1 MDQQIIQ
8 HSLAGR
14 RFAVIGFESSEADT
28 IIEALGT
35 ARGVGHMV
43 APAPGI
49 PGLNCF
55 SPFDA
60 CFINASLI
68 GVGEQLAPIEM
79 LARSRK
85 PAVIVGYFDDL
96 VRRFPAVADINR
108 EFVLRPYQPQDLLLR
123 AFRVLRF
130 VESAEAIKDAPV
142 HNGAR
147 RVVVADDDRSTA
159 TLLTTIL
166 KHFHFS
172 CEVAH
177 NGAEALELARKKRPD
192 LVMLDIS
199 MPQMDGFE
207 ALSAMRND
215 MATRST
221 PVILVTSHTG
231 EADVV
236 KGFALGAA
244 DYVTK
249 PFTSGELMA
258 RVNRVLREPEEF

>member
-1 MDQQIIQ
+1 MEQIIH

-14 RFAVIGFESSEADT
+14 RFAVIGFKPSEADS

-35 ARGVGHMV
+35 VRGIGHMV

-60 CFINASLI
+60 CFINASVVEI
-68 GVGEQLAPIEM
+68 GEQPTPIEM

-85 PAVIVGYFDDL
+85 PAVIIGFFEDL

-108 EFVLRPYQPQDLLLR
+108 EFVLRPYHSEDLLLR
-123 AFRVLRF
+123 ALRVLRF
-130 VESAEAIKDAPV
+130 VESTEAIKEAPMR
-142 HNGAR
+142 NGAR
-147 RVVVADDDRSTA
+147 RVVVADDDKSTA
-159 TLLTTIL
+159 MLLTTIL
-166 KHFHFS
+166 KHFHFA

-177 NGAEALELARKKRPD
+177 NGQEALELARKKRPE
-192 LVMLDIS
+192 LVLLDIA
-199 MPQMDGFE
+199 MPHMDGFE
-207 ALSAMRND
+207 ALSALRGD
-215 MATRST
+215 MATRKT
-221 PVILVTSHTG
+221 PVILVTG
-231 EADVV
+231 RQEEADVV

-258 RVNRVLREPEEF
+258 RINRVLREPEEI

>member
-1 MDQQIIQ
+1 MDQVIH
-8 HSLAGR
+8 HSLVGR
-14 RFAVIGFESSEADT
+14 RFAVIGFQPSEAET

-35 ARGVGHMV
+35 VRGIGHAV

-60 CFINASLI
+60 CFINASVA
-68 GVGEQLAPIEM
+68 GGAEQHGPIEM

-85 PAVIVGYFDDL
+85 PAVIVGHFDDL

-130 VESAEAIKDAPV
+130 VESAETAIETPER
-142 HNGAR
+142 NGTR
-147 RVVVADDDRSTA
+147 RVVVADDDQSTVM
-159 TLLTTIL
+159 LLTTIL
-166 KHFHFS
+166 KHFHFK
-172 CEVAH
+172 CEVAR
-177 NGAEALELARKKRPD
+177 NGAEALESARKKRPD
-192 LVMLDIS
+192 LVLLDIS
-199 MPQMDGFE
+199 MPHMDGFE
-207 ALSAMRND
+207 ALTALRND
-215 MATRST
+215 MATRRT
-221 PVILVTSHTG
+221 PVILVTAHSA
-231 EADVV
+231 EAQVV